1 MGCEVLNG
9 LVFLWAASRFR
20 RLRRCG
26 SIVVR
31 PRRRMRPLRR
41 PRAVATSP
49 WHRFRNRY
57 QVTSNI
63 WWLMRTEIQNIVD
76 QIKQSLGLLRRH
88 L

>member
-1 MGCEVLNG
+1 
-9 LVFLWAASRFR
+9 
-20 RLRRCG
+20 
-26 SIVVR
+26 
-31 PRRRMRPLRR
+31 MRPLRR